1 VNINPPSYYWELSK
15 EIILEIEAELDK
27 EKKYYIDKQL
37 AIKYVKFAS
46 LIKLTSGDLAGF
58 NFQFMKWQL
67 EAIINIFAVKY
78 RDGDLKDT
86 RRYQRVLFSM
96 AKKGGKTEFTALLT
110 ILLFFLDDEKG
121 KEIYSIASELEQAKI
136 LHKSFIT
143 MIRQESELED
153 MIKATIQPPRVSR
166 LNGAFVDEYMAL
178 SNTSD
183 SKDGLKPSTVL
194 CDETHTYRDSSLY
207 QIMVDGMAM
216 RKSPLEIHMT
226 TAGYDKTSFY
236 YTKIYQH
243 AKKVKQGIIKDER
256 FYVVLFEPDEEDFE
270 HEDWWK
276 KEEVWRKSNPNYPV
290 SPTKSYMQGKVVQA
304 EQSEEALVA
313 FKVKHLNTFVDKADI
328 WIKHSV
334 WTSNQTPINEDDL
347 IGRTCYGGLD
357 LSSSIDITA
366 IGYIFPKDDGG
377 YDFIVRLFIPKDN
390 MRERVRRDK
399 VPYFDWVKNGIMQ
412 VTDGNVI
419 DYAFIQKQIE
429 QDAEKFNIKMM
440 AYDRWNSSD
449 LITRLTNDGTVELV
463 QFGQGFASM
472 SAPTK
477 QIEVLALQGRLNHGN
492 NEALNWMCSNVV
504 LKRDPSDNIKMDKST
519 SVEKIDGMISLA
531 MSLGICMIDT
541 KEEEKELIYNERG
554 LIDL

>member
-1 VNINPPSYYWELSK
+1 MKKTPQEYWQDAREYIKKLESELSIEDKYYVDRDFAMKCIKFGSLMKLTAGEFAGQPFMYQQWQIETIVNIFGVKYKHGDFKGLRRYKKALLFTPKKSGKTAFGSLLTMIYFF
-15 EIILEIEAELDK
+15 LDK
-27 EKKYYIDKQL
+27 EK
-37 AIKYVKFAS
+37 
-46 LIKLTSGDLAGF
+46 
-58 NFQFMKWQL
+58 
-67 EAIINIFAVKY
+67 
-78 RDGDLKDT
+78 
-86 RRYQRVLFSM
+86 
-96 AKKGGKTEFTALLT
+96 AKEC
-110 ILLFFLDDEKG
+110 
-121 KEIYSIASELEQAKI
+121 YSIASEIEQAKI
-136 LHKSFIT
+136 LWKSFVT
-143 MIRQESELED
+143 MIRQEDELMD
-153 MIKATIQPPRVSR
+153 MVHITKQPPKVSKMS
-166 LNGAFVDEYMAL
+166 GAFIDEYTAL
-178 SNTSD
+178 SSTAD
-183 SKDGLKPSTVL
+183 SKDGLNVSMLLV
-194 CDETHTYRDSSLY
+194 DEPHTFTSKDLY
-207 QIMVDGMAM
+207 DILSNGQAG
-216 RKSPLEIHMT
+216 RQEPLEIFMS
-226 TAGYDKTSFY
+226 TAGFNMQNFFYREIYLYAKKIKNGVIKDDSFY
-236 YTKIYQH
+236 YIM
-243 AKKVKQGIIKDER
+243 
-256 FYVVLFEPDEEDFE
+256 FEPDEKDLENDDF
-270 HEDWWK
+270 WK
-276 KEEVWRKSNPNYPV
+276 DRELWKRVNPNIGV
-290 SPTKSYMQGKVVQA
+290 SPTYSYLESRLLQA
-304 EQSEEALVA
+304 EQSEQSLIS
-313 FKVKHLNTFVDKADI
+313 FKTKHLNCWVDKADI

-334 WTSNQTPINEDDL
+334 WTANQTPINEDDL

-504 LKRDPSDNIKMDKST
+504 LKRDPADNIKMDKST
-519 SVEKIDGMISLA
+519 SVEKIDGMVALA

>member
-1 VNINPPSYYWELSK
+1 MKKTPQEYWEDAREYIKKLESELSIEDKYYVDRDFAMKCIKFGSLMKLTAGEFAGEPFMYQQWQIEAIVNIFGVKYKHGNFKGLRRYKKALLYTPKKSGKTAFGSLLTMIYFF
-15 EIILEIEAELDK
+15 IDK
-27 EKKYYIDKQL
+27 EK
-37 AIKYVKFAS
+37 
-46 LIKLTSGDLAGF
+46 
-58 NFQFMKWQL
+58 
-67 EAIINIFAVKY
+67 
-78 RDGDLKDT
+78 
-86 RRYQRVLFSM
+86 
-96 AKKGGKTEFTALLT
+96 AKEC
-110 ILLFFLDDEKG
+110 
-121 KEIYSIASELEQAKI
+121 YSIASEIEQAKI
-136 LHKSFIT
+136 LWKSFVT
-143 MIRQESELED
+143 MIRQEDELMD
-153 MIKATIQPPRVSR
+153 MVHITKQPPKVSKMS
-166 LNGAFVDEYMAL
+166 GAFIDEYTAL
-178 SNTSD
+178 SSTAD
-183 SKDGLKPSTVL
+183 SKDGLNVSML
-194 CDETHTYRDSSLY
+194 LIDEPHTFTSKDLY
-207 QIMVDGMAM
+207 DILSNGQAG
-216 RKSPLEIHMT
+216 RQEPLEIFMS
-226 TAGYDKTSFY
+226 TAGFNMQNFFYREIYLYAKKIKNGVIKDDSFY
-236 YTKIYQH
+236 YIM
-243 AKKVKQGIIKDER
+243 
-256 FYVVLFEPDEEDFE
+256 FEPDEKDLENDNF
-270 HEDWWK
+270 WK
-276 KEEVWRKSNPNYPV
+276 DRELWKRVNPNIGV
-290 SPTKSYMQGKVVQA
+290 SPTYSYLESRLLQA
-304 EQSEEALVA
+304 EQSEESLIS
-313 FKVKHLNTFVDKADI
+313 FKTKHLNVWCDKADI
-328 WIKHSV
+328 WIKHKV
-334 WTSNQTPINEDDL
+334 WTANQTHINEDDL

-519 SVEKIDGMISLA
+519 SVEKIDGMVALA